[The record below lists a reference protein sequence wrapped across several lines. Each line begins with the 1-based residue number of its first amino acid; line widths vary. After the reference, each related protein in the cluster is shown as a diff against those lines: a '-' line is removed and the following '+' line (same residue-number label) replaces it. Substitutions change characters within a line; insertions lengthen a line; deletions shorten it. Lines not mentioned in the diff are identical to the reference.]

1 MRVQCPRCF
10 SYTGACWNGKCTCST
25 CGHEF
30 KRPKE
35 KKNQIH
41 SGRQVFNMAQEFL
54 FKGL

>member
-1 MRVQCPRCF
+1 VLAGMANAHVQLVVMN
-10 SYTGACWNGKCTCST
+10 SKDQ
-25 CGHEF
+25 
-30 KRPKE
+30 KR